1 MSFRRR
7 VLLLSLFCL
16 GRSISAWENGFLLAN
31 DFQFTSLAG
40 GDEKTYDIAESLKLS
55 LWLSFKPVDNAALY
69 IKSSFDCENT
79 GIFKTADAW
88 KLAGE
93 LDILRFTVSAPPLFY
108 AELGRVPFQDS
119 LGLVANAAFDGA
131 TLGFAG
137 ERHAFSASAFYT
149 GLTYKQTARLLLSQ
163 RDKFAYYEGGYFA
176 PPHLIMSAA
185 YDFFPPFWEDSQ
197 LSVNLI
203 HEIDLRENARSRTTF
218 ALCKIALPFAENY
231 LLQGGAAFAWAEEN
245 EVPQYSIASTIDFSI
260 DLSRFYPSQLL
271 FEIKL
276 LYGAFDAAQP
286 MPVITFRDLSALYS
300 PEQARLITFKTSY
313 LARFSP
319 ILSFEGAFLLFARLS
334 ADYLPAVPLYGG
346 YENPDASG
354 FLLGEEL
361 VLSAVWTPLSDLSL
375 NIGAAFFF
383 PDNGP
388 SSVYL
393 PMAPIAW
400 ALRLG
405 VLLSW

>member
-7 VLLLSLFCL
+7 VLFVSLFCI

-40 GDEKTYDIAESLKLS
+40 GTEKASDIAESLKLS
-55 LWLSFKPVDNAALY
+55 FWLSFTPADNTSLY
-69 IKSSFDCENT
+69 LKSSFDCENK

-108 AELGRVPFQDS
+108 ADMGRVPFQDA

-131 TLGFAG
+131 ALGFAG
-137 ERHAFSASAFYT
+137 ERHAFSAAAFYT
-149 GLTYKQTARLLLSQ
+149 GLTYKETARLLLSR
-163 RDKFAYYEGGYFA
+163 RDKFAYYQEGYFA
-176 PPHLIMSAA
+176 PPHLIMAA
-185 YDFFPPFWEDSQ
+185 GYDFFPSFWSGAQ
-197 LSVNLI
+197 LGLNVI

-218 ALCKIALPFAENY
+218 GLFKIALPFAGNC
-231 LLQGGAAFAWAEEN
+231 LLQGGAVFSWAEEN
-245 EVPQYSIASTIDFSI
+245 EVPQYALASTLDFSI
-260 DLSRFYPSQLL
+260 DLSKYYPSQLFFELKL
-271 FEIKL
+271 F
-276 LYGAFDAAQP
+276 YGAFDAVEP
-286 MPVITFRDLSALYS
+286 MPVITFQDLSALYS
-300 PEQARLITFKTSY
+300 PEQARLIRFKTSY
-313 LARFSP
+313 LARFSE
-319 ILSFEGAFLLFARLS
+319 ILSFECAFLLFARLS
-334 ADYLPAVPLYGG
+334 AESLPSVPLYGA

-361 VLSAVWTPLSDLSL
+361 LLSAVWTPLSDLSFNL
-375 NIGAAFFF
+375 GAGFFF

-400 ALRLG
+400 TLRLG